1 MVKTTSPKAIIEYS
15 EREARS
21 RLVKFHREL
30 VWVNNSVSFNDEV
43 YLYYISPYYDKMA
56 SFLFVEIFSCSMVR
70 WFKTLHTNSPV
81 NLSLS
86 PEMFLQLDDKDL
98 LFYGGLWGKQS
109 PKL

>member
-1 MVKTTSPKAIIEYS
+1 MKTTSPKAIIKYS

-30 VWVNNSVSFNDEV
+30 VWVNNRVSSNNKV
-43 YLYYISPYYDKMA
+43 YLYYISPDYNKMA
-56 SFLFVEIFSCSMVR
+56 FFLFVEIFSCSMAR

-86 PEMFLQLDDKDL
+86 PEMFLQLDNKDL
-98 LFYGGLWGKQS
+98 FFNGGFLGKKS
-109 PKL
+109 LKL

>member
-1 MVKTTSPKAIIEYS
+1 MKTTSPKAIIKYS
-15 EREARS
+15 EREGRS

-30 VWVNNSVSFNDEV
+30 VWVNNRVSSNNKV
-43 YLYYISPYYDKMA
+43 YLFCISLYYDKMA
-56 SFLFVEIFSCSMVR
+56 FFVFVEIFSCSMAR

-86 PEMFLQLDDKDL
+86 PEMFLQLDNKDL
-98 LFYGGLWGKQS
+98 LFYGELWGKQS